1 MSNTLCPQISQWM
14 LFASELRS
22 TYIAVITANVICS
35 CVAMLGNAIMVAAI
49 LRNSS
54 LRCTPSFMLLCTLA
68 ISDLGVGIICQPLFI
83 TLRVTE
89 TLDDKELSCKIGIAY
104 SSTVGCLVILSF
116 LTITAIS
123 FDRFLAVLLKLN
135 YRGVVTVKR
144 VKVVVSLLWLAS
156 VLSGMTYVLHI
167 PTYFYL
173 VMVVLSTCLIFAAFN
188 YLAIA
193 WKLYGQS
200 ARLQLHRTSLDGE
213 KQSKSFNLGQYK
225 KTLKS
230 MLYIYIAF
238 LLCYLPF
245 LCFTI
250 ALKSIGRTSTVHAV
264 YLVAATLGLASSAVN
279 PCLYY
284 WRITELRE
292 AVQKLLGFN
301 QDVIQDATPGMS
313 KTENRL

>member
-1 MSNTLCPQISQWM
+1 MSNTLCPQISRWI

-22 TYIAVITANVICS
+22 TYIAVITINVICS
-35 CVAMLGNAIMVAAI
+35 CIAIIGNAVMVVAI

-54 LRCTPSFMLLCTLA
+54 IRHTPSFMLLCTLT
-68 ISDLGVGIICQPLFI
+68 ISDLGVGAICQPLFI
-83 TLRVTE
+83 ALRVTE
-89 TLDDKELSCKIGIAY
+89 TLDDIELSCKIGIAY

-123 FDRFLAVLLKLN
+123 FDRFLAVHLKLN

-144 VKVVVSLLWLAS
+144 VKVVILLLWLAS

-167 PTYFYL
+167 STYFYHNMI
-173 VMVVLSTCLIFAAFN
+173 VFSICLIFAAFN

-193 WKLYGQS
+193 WKLYGHS
-200 ARLQLHRTSLDGE
+200 VHLQLRNTTMDSE

-230 MLYIYIAF
+230 MLYIYFAF
-238 LLCYLPF
+238 LLCCFPF
-245 LCFTI
+245 VCFTI
-250 ALKSIGRTSTVHAV
+250 ALKSIGRTSTVHAI

-292 AVQKLLGFN
+292 AVQKLFGFKK
-301 QDVIQDATPGMS
+301 DVIQDPTPGFS
-313 KTENRL
+313 KTESRL

>member
-54 LRCTPSFMLLCTLA
+54 LRRTPSFMLLCTLA

-144 VKVVVSLLWLAS
+144 VKVVILLLWLAS

-200 ARLQLHRTSLDGE
+200 ARLQLHHTSLDGE
-213 KQSKSFNLGQYK
+213 K
-225 KTLKS
+225 
-230 MLYIYIAF
+230 
-238 LLCYLPF
+238 
-245 LCFTI
+245 
-250 ALKSIGRTSTVHAV
+250 TVHIVQPRPVQENLEEHAIHLHCISPV
-264 YLVAATLGLASSAVN
+264 LPSVLVFYHRPEVNRSHKHRSRGL
-279 PCLYY
+279 PCCSNVGAGQQ
-284 WRITELRE
+284 R
-292 AVQKLLGFN
+292 
-301 QDVIQDATPGMS
+301 S
-313 KTENRL
+313 